1 MCISRLFC
9 CIPAYCTKSHK
20 NTSNHIMSCRTHQ
33 PFTDLLTRYHL
44 QHLFYFLK
52 YLVFMRIKAKSP
64 PLATSNFPSSHRH
77 LCLQILPRAFNE
89 AFGHGR
95 HGLWTHL
102 RTVAG
107 PRCWGPF
114 HAVAAGCH
122 EMLVLREAKLQL
134 GFGLSQV
141 VSQVCQD
148 PLFGGGG
155 EEISKRLGHPGFMI
169 THSYNSTYI
178 LCFLGGYR

>member
-20 NTSNHIMSCRTHQ
+20 NTSNHITSCRTHQ

-52 YLVFMRIKAKSP
+52 WKTSFDPP

-89 AFGHGR
+89 ALGHGR
-95 HGLWTHL
+95 HGLRTHL

-148 PLFGGGG
+148 PFFWGVEDIKGWV
-155 EEISKRLGHPGFMI
+155 IPDFYDY
-169 THSYNSTYI
+169 SYNSTT
-178 LCFLGGYR
+178 LFFGGYR

>member
-52 YLVFMRIKAKSP
+52 WKHRLIP
-64 PLATSNFPSSHRH
+64 TSRDLDFPSSHRH
-77 LCLQILPRAFNE
+77 LCLQILPRAFHE
-89 AFGHGR
+89 ALGHGR
-95 HGLWTHL
+95 HGLRTHL

-114 HAVAAGCH
+114 HAVVAGCH
-122 EMLVLREAKLQL
+122 KMLVLREAKLQL
-134 GFGLSQV
+134 GFGLPKLSRRFV
-141 VSQVCQD
+141 KTLC
-148 PLFGGGG
+148 LGGGRY
-155 EEISKRLGHPGFMI
+155 KRLVIPD
-169 THSYNSTYI
+169 
-178 LCFLGGYR
+178 L